1 MAIASLVVGVIA
13 AVGVF
18 CYGIPAVIL
27 GPVALFLGLKA
38 RGRIKA
44 AAGSVGGG
52 GLAMAGWITGLAAL
66 ILGLLFLIVFV
77 GFIVI
82 VAVTGHSFPSPT
94 PYR

>member
-1 MAIASLVVGVIA
+1 MAIASLVVGIIA

-27 GPVALFLGLKA
+27 GPVALFLGLRA

-52 GLAMAGWITGLAAL
+52 GLAMAGWITGLVATCIGAL
-66 ILGLLFLIVFV
+66 ILIAFV
-77 GFIVI
+77 GFIVL
-82 VAVTGHSFPSPT
+82 VAVTGHGFASPT
-94 PYR
+94 P

>member
-1 MAIASLVVGVIA
+1 MAIASLVIGIIA

-27 GPVALFLGLKA
+27 GPVALFLGLRA
-38 RGRIKA
+38 RKRIKA
-44 AAGSVGGG
+44 SAGVIGGG
-52 GLAMAGWITGLAAL
+52 GLAMAGWITGLVAACIGAL
-66 ILGLLFLIVFV
+66 ILIAFV
-77 GFIVI
+77 GFIVL